1 MVNPPP
7 QHDIDV
13 PNAEIFIKSKPSPRW
28 GPQSKR
34 RCVILNLSSPDLFI
48 LFKTYVIIG
57 LFNISGQLN
66 PNLEYLT
73 RQIMPVSV
81 LKRYIIKKNKVLR
94 PMGAKICVNVRS
106 AYKMHMVPITTSLNS
121 QQDEVLTHIT
131 FDTANTTANCK
142 MIIEE
147 RIKKNLDDQYKPPPI
162 LWTNKEYLLPI
173 AGLYS
178 ITIICFTILCA
189 ICLRPR
195 PSSGPRGQD
204 LLELANRRD

>member
-1 MVNPPP
+1 M
-7 QHDIDV
+7 
-13 PNAEIFIKSKPSPRW
+13 
-28 GPQSKR
+28 
-34 RCVILNLSSPDLFI
+34 NLSSPDLFT

-57 LFNISGQLN
+57 LFNSSGQLN

-94 PMGAKICVNVRS
+94 PMGEKICVNFRS

-121 QQDEVLTHIT
+121 QQDEVLTHMT

-147 RIKKNLDDQYKPPPI
+147 RIKKILDDQYKPTSI

-195 PSSGPRGQD
+195 PSSGPRRQD
-204 LLELANRRD
+204 LLELANRGD

>member
-1 MVNPPP
+1 M
-7 QHDIDV
+7 
-13 PNAEIFIKSKPSPRW
+13 
-28 GPQSKR
+28 
-34 RCVILNLSSPDLFI
+34 NLSSPDLFT

-57 LFNISGQLN
+57 LFNSSGQLN

-94 PMGAKICVNVRS
+94 PMGEKICVNFRS

-121 QQDEVLTHIT
+121 QQDEVLTHMT

-147 RIKKNLDDQYKPPPI
+147 RIKKILDDQYKPTPI

-195 PSSGPRGQD
+195 PSSEPRRQD
-204 LLELANRRD
+204 LLELANRGD

>member
-1 MVNPPP
+1 MNPPL

-13 PNAEIFIKSKPSPRW
+13 PNAEIFIKSKSSPRW

-34 RCVILNLSSPDLFI
+34 RCVILNLSSPDLFT

-94 PMGAKICVNVRS
+94 PMGEKICVNVRS

-147 RIKKNLDDQYKPPPI
+147 RIKKILDDQYKPTPI

-195 PSSGPRGQD
+195 PSSGPRRQD
-204 LLELANRRD
+204 LLELANRGD

>member
-1 MVNPPP
+1 MAFP
-7 QHDIDV
+7 
-13 PNAEIFIKSKPSPRW
+13 
-28 GPQSKR
+28 
-34 RCVILNLSSPDLFI
+34 
-48 LFKTYVIIG
+48 
-57 LFNISGQLN
+57 NISGQLN

-81 LKRYIIKKNKVLR
+81 LKRYIIKKNKALR
-94 PMGAKICVNVRS
+94 PMGEKICVNVRS
-106 AYKMHMVPITTSLNS
+106 AYKMHMVPITTSMNS
-121 QQDEVLTHIT
+121 QQDEVLTHIM

-142 MIIEE
+142 LQIEE
-147 RIKKNLDDQYKPPPI
+147 RIQKTLDAQFKPPPI

-195 PSSGPRGQD
+195 PSSGPRRQD
-204 LLELANRRD
+204 LMELANRMDWVKTTCSTTL